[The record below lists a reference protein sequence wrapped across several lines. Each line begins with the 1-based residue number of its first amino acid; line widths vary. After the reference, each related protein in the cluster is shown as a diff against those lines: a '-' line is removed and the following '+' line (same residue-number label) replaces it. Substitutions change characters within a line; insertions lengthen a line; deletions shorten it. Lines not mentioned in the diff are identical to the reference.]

1 MTRFVN
7 DDEFR
12 IEERADAEGT
22 RITVY
27 AGEKS
32 KVFRSW
38 QMKDFRK
45 EARKYCEELEA
56 EGYHRRLG
64 QMEKDLAAM
73 TKEEKIATAEQMA
86 RQR

>member
-56 EGYHRRLG
+56 AGYHRRLG

-73 TKEEKIATAEQMA
+73 TKEEKVATAEQMA